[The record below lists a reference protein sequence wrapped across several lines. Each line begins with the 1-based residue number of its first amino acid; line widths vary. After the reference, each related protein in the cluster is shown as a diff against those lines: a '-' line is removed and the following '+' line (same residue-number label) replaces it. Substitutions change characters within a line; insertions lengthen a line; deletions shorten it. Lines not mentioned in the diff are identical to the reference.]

1 MKRNIVLIYFFIMI
15 FINSS
20 FVYIESKTISTEVT
34 EKIEIKSITP
44 VVTSPIVSKTDIKI
58 EEEENFIFTKEDEIN
73 IDFLVKTLYG
83 EYRGE
88 SKLQQAAVI
97 WCILNRVGIEGF
109 GDTIEEVVTQPYQ
122 FLGYNSNNPTPDYL
136 IEITEDVYTRYKK
149 ELAGETEVGRILPKE
164 YKWFGGNGTI
174 NMFRDSYEN
183 GNIWDWSLPN
193 PYEKMKEVNH
203 DE

>member
-20 FVYIESKTISTEVT
+20 FVYIESKTIAEEKTEIKNIISTTCVTNPSPIISQTEEKKKENFNFT
-34 EKIEIKSITP
+34 EK
-44 VVTSPIVSKTDIKI
+44 
-58 EEEENFIFTKEDEIN
+58 DEIN

-83 EYRGE
+83 EYRGK

-122 FLGYNSNNPTPDYL
+122 FLGYNPNNPTPDYL
-136 IEITEDVYTRYKK
+136 VEITEDVYTRYKK

-174 NMFRDSYEN
+174 NIFRDNYEN

-193 PYEKMKEVNH
+193 PYEEMENNNANN
-203 DE
+203 